1 MNLHN
6 QLSLL
11 HLFLKHIRRKKPLIY
26 YFQSHVLIFTK
37 YLYILRK
44 KIHGQSRCDFFFKKK
59 VKGKK
64 KKAKQ
69 KNNEFVDYGGFCSS
83 RTSKKNIKKQFIVI

>member
-11 HLFLKHIRRKKPLIY
+11 HLFLKHIRRKKPLID
-26 YFQSHVLIFTK
+26 YFQSHILTFPK

-44 KIHGQSRCDFFFKKK
+44 KIHGQGSCKIFLKKK
-59 VKGKK
+59 VKGNFFL
-64 KKAKQ
+64 AKQ
-69 KNNEFVDYGGFCSS
+69 K
-83 RTSKKNIKKQFIVI
+83 K